1 MIKICYE
8 QGTGESGSGGVLM
21 RDVRSC
27 KNNLCHAHAIMG
39 KYMTQISDVKC
50 CEVLLVKGVV
60 RFCMVKLREVQ
71 LTGAVRCC

>member
-1 MIKICYE
+1 
-8 QGTGESGSGGVLM
+8 M

-27 KNNLCHAHAIMG
+27 KNNLCHAHVSSMG
-39 KYMTQISDVKC
+39 KYMTQISVVKC

-71 LTGAVRCC
+71 LKGAVRCS

>member
-1 MIKICYE
+1 
-8 QGTGESGSGGVLM
+8 M

-39 KYMTQISDVKC
+39 KYMTQITISVVKC

-60 RFCMVKLREVQ
+60 RFCMVKLCEVQ
-71 LTGAVRCC
+71 LKGAVRCS

>member
-1 MIKICYE
+1 
-8 QGTGESGSGGVLM
+8 M

-39 KYMTQISDVKC
+39 KYMTQISVVKS

-60 RFCMVKLREVQ
+60 RFCMVKLCEVQ
-71 LTGAVRCC
+71 LKVMRGVVRCCELLQCAVMWYEVL